1 MELMKPWKSPG
12 KRRSWHVDARLAQ
25 RLGVGL
31 ALVAQR
37 VEAGGDDQRR
47 RGVLQAR

>member
-12 KRRSWHVDARLAQ
+12 KRRSSTGDARVAQ
-25 RLGVGL
+25 RLRVGL

-37 VEAGGDDQRR
+37 VEAGGDHERR
-47 RGVLQAR
+47 RRLAQPR